1 MRRRVSAFT
10 LFTGTQ
16 RMNTG
21 LFFCG
26 NCQVLEC
33 GSKTCACIGTVLE
46 ERVGWC
52 GRETMP
58 LKKRCLPRPQKI
70 EL

>member
-46 ERVGWC
+46 ERGGLV
-52 GRETMP
+52 RERNNASEEAVP
-58 LKKRCLPRPQKI
+58 PPPQKI